1 MDAELPD
8 DGRWLRTS
16 KIQWDNG
23 AKKPWKAMGYL
34 IVPPSD
40 KSLNSIA
47 LMCPPLGT
55 NKIMIYH
62 AVPTN
67 YKALGAIHYHVKCL
81 WLRTPRRRSQK
92 DKFAWERIDKL
103 ADGFLPKPKI
113 LYSRPSVR
121 FAVTHPRW
129 ETRG

>member
-1 MDAELPD
+1 L
-8 DGRWLRTS
+8 LTN
-16 KIQWDNG
+16 WDQPIG
-23 AKKPWKAMGYL
+23 LGSG
-34 IVPPSD
+34 VD
-40 KSLNSIA
+40 KFLSANSLKLLCHFVTEHRNVGGSI
-47 LMCPPLGT
+47 PPLGT